1 VVRDQGTHYRIEFL
15 DEDPLRARR
24 EARELLA
31 EFAQADVD
39 AALDVPKPAQSAAP
53 GTSKGWGSAETVGLV
68 ISAGSFVTAV
78 VQIWLARVPNRT
90 ISVTRPDGCTL
101 KIAGKQAQED
111 SALLERFFSTGT
123 AGQVGTTTD
132 SES

>member
-1 VVRDQGTHYRIEFL
+1 MVTDQGTHHRIEFL

-31 EFAQADVD
+31 EFAQADID
-39 AALDVPKPAQSAAP
+39 AVLDVPEPAQSAALEP
-53 GTSKGWGSAETVGLV
+53 VKGWGSAETVGLL
-68 ISAGSFVTAV
+68 ISAGSLIASV
-78 VQIWLARVPNRT
+78 VQLWLARVPNRT

-101 KIAGKQAQED
+101 KISGKQAQED
-111 SALLERFFSTGT
+111 SALLERFFSTD
-123 AGQVGTTTD
+123 ASGQVGISTD